1 MIFKVFYQKDFSQIP
16 VRENTDTM
24 FVEAE
29 TEREVRRKLA
39 DRNYNIEFIQPVSEG
54 LLKHE
59 QKKED
64 FKVENL

>member
-1 MIFKVFYQKDFSQIP
+1 MIFKVYYQKDFNQIP
-16 VRENTDTM
+16 VRENTDSL

-29 TEREVRRKLA
+29 TEREVRLKLA
-39 DRNYNIEFIQPVSEG
+39 DKNYNIEYIQPVSED

-59 QKKED
+59 KQKED

>member
-1 MIFKVFYQKDFSQIP
+1 MIFKVFYQKDFNQIP
-16 VRENTDTM
+16 VRENTDAL

-29 TEREVRRKLA
+29 TEREVRQKLA
-39 DRNYNIEFIQPVSEG
+39 DKNYNIEFIQPVSEA